1 LLVIYGDCWL
11 ESRGAFFPAT
21 GADDDRLRDA
31 SARLTSLLR
40 QAGVDVERRPDEA
53 AAGRQGVPVAL
64 PVREGSPDGS
74 YGTEDEGPRPC
85 PAVFPAE
92 VRLAGRR

>member
-74 YGTEDEGPRPC
+74 YGTEDEGPPPC